1 MTCDSGAPLYEF
13 FAGGGFARLGL
24 APEFKCVFANDI
36 DVAKAGAYRAAFGA
50 AEMRVGDIWALSP
63 ADLPGRAALAWA
75 SFPCQDLSLAGA
87 RRGLSAPRSGAF
99 WGFHGL
105 VEKLAHEGRAPDV
118 LALENVTGL
127 LSSHAGADFTA
138 LLHALADLGYRA
150 GALEIDAAAF
160 TPQSR
165 PRLFVIAARNPPAH
179 LMHAGPMQP
188 FHSPALRAVA
198 ARLPERLRKQFVWWR
213 LETPPMRN
221 TRLADLLEDNA
232 NVAWRSDEET
242 ARLLEQMSPL
252 QRARLDALRESGRR
266 EVGAAFRRIRLE
278 HGQRVQRAEARFDGL
293 AGCLRT
299 PAGGSSRQILL
310 FVEGDCVRTR
320 LLSPREAA
328 RLMGAP
334 DHYPLPASQTAA
346 LHLVGDAVC
355 VPVVRWLSQNLLS
368 PLVGAVASRKIA

>member
-13 FAGGGFARLGL
+13 FAGGGLARLGL
-24 APEFKCVFANDI
+24 QPDFSCVFANDI
-36 DVAKAGAYRAAFGA
+36 DVAKASAYRAAFGA
-50 AEMRVGDIWALSP
+50 QEMRIGDIWALNP
-63 ADLPGRAALAWA
+63 GDLPGQAALAWA

-105 VEKLAHEGRAPDV
+105 MEKLVHENRAPDV

-165 PRLFVIAARNPPAH
+165 PRLFIIAARNPPAH
-179 LMHAGPMQP
+179 LMHAGPMEP
-188 FHSPALRAVA
+188 FHTTALRNVV
-198 ARLPERLRKQFVWWR
+198 ARLPERLRKKFVWWR
-213 LETPPMRN
+213 LDAPPKRN
-221 TRLADLLEDNA
+221 TRLADLLEDDA
-232 NVAWRSDEET
+232 SVTWRSEEET
-242 ARLLEQMSPL
+242 ARLVEQMSPL

-266 EVGAAFRRIRLE
+266 EVGAVFRRIRIE
-278 HGQRVQRAEARFDGL
+278 HGERVQRAEARFDGL

-299 PAGGSSRQILL
+299 PAGGSSRQLLL
-310 FVEGDCVRTR
+310 FVEGDNVRSR

-328 RLMGAP
+328 RLMGVP
-334 DHYPLPASQTAA
+334 DEYPLPASQTAA
-346 LHLVGDAVC
+346 LHLIGDAVC
-355 VPVVRWLSQNLLS
+355 APVVRWLSHNLLA
-368 PLVGAVASRKIA
+368 PLAGAASARKIA